1 MKSTSRTFKF
11 KGAEGGHEFTGER
24 YLPGVGGPIQYEH
37 FHRYLFSTTLCQG
50 KEVLDIASGEGYG
63 SAVLAQ
69 SAKQV
74 IGVDIDE
81 QAVNKARARY
91 AEQTNLRFLHGSAT
105 AIPLPD
111 ASVDVLNSFETLE
124 HFTEHEAFMTE
135 ARRVLRPDGLMIIST
150 PNRPVYSPPGAPPN
164 EFHVRELD
172 RGEFIAWLQSG
183 FKNFVLYE
191 QKPTAGSMLFR
202 EGREGAKQVTYW
214 SEVAPN
220 EYRATAGIVDPVY
233 FVALAS
239 DGPLPEPDDDVLE
252 GALSFARYDDA
263 RNQQI
268 GAQLTEITRLT
279 TETLGRGEEIG
290 TLTAE
295 TVRLTEAVLERDAK
309 VGSLTVETVRLN
321 EEIVRLNEEIV
332 GISASGAER
341 DARVGELTAET
352 VRLEEEI
359 ARLNQECSRL
369 NDQLGTAKELNHRL
383 SDQSNVISLLNGIG
397 EQVRQS
403 HSVLDQVQDGVRQS
417 RAYVQIEAVLRGENE
432 ALKTQIAA
440 IYASTS
446 WWITK
451 PLRFAVRKLRG
462 VRRGVAATRSPA
474 AHQPAPPVPAASAAP
489 VEASA
494 AAAAAPVVT
503 TAPAATAQTRAL
515 ATVRPFVAHRNPRA
529 TVVIL
534 HSGDERALHQCL
546 AALSEHGDEVPV
558 RVVVVGAQASAV
570 AKQFN
575 VDVLGDTRAVASL
588 EALRDVLGAPEGDY
602 VVLLSDLLIAQAG
615 WLDALV
621 QGFARFGDAAAFAA
635 LVIDEQGVV
644 RSAGAAIEA
653 DGRLKPNGVGLTAES
668 PLVNAVT
675 RVSSAGPG
683 FVAIRTRTWQQI
695 AADFGAETPFGA
707 GLAGIALRIA
717 ELGEH
722 IYCHPFARFVSLE
735 QTVER
740 EPNADEKWNDA
751 YQRWA
756 LRERFE
762 TTFVSAGANGG
773 PLTLAKRPKVVL
785 IDAFVPKPDQDSGS
799 ADVFWYMRI
808 FQEFGFEVSF
818 IAAFEDKPVES
829 YSDALRRWG
838 VRVQYAR
845 GLESLNRLVMTEA
858 AQADVVL
865 AQRVIVAR
873 HVIEPLKV
881 GAPHVKVVFGTV
893 DLHYLREERAAIHE
907 RSAEAL
913 DLALSL
919 RREEISAISKS
930 DATIVVSRLE
940 YEIVK
945 RTLPAANV
953 HRIPIPRLPTRSEK
967 TFSDRSGVIF
977 VGGFAHRPN
986 VDAVTFLVN
995 DIWPKVIAR
1004 LPHAKLDI
1012 VGSNVTP
1019 EVQALHDPARGV
1031 TIVGFVENLDGVL
1044 ERARL
1049 SVAPL
1054 RFGAGIKGK
1063 VVSSLLH
1070 GLPCVLSRVA
1080 SEGMGLVNEEHVL
1093 EGDDAEE
1100 IANAIIRL
1108 HEDEALWNRLADAG
1122 FAAAMAEYSVE
1133 SVAAKM
1139 ASLLGSIGSSG
1150 TSHKLRANAF
1160 NVLA

>member
-172 RGEFIAWLQSG
+172 RGEFIAWLKSG

-191 QKPTAGSMLFR
+191 QKPTAGSLLFR

-321 EEIVRLNEEIV
+321 EEIVRLN
-332 GISASGAER
+332 
-341 DARVGELTAET
+341 
-352 VRLEEEI
+352 
-359 ARLNQECSRL
+359 QECSRL
-369 NDQLGTAKELNHRL
+369 NDQLAVAKELNHRL
-383 SDQSNVISLLNGIG
+383 SDQTNVISLLKGIG

-417 RAYVQIEAVLRGENE
+417 RAYIQIEAVLRGENE

-440 IYASTS
+440 IYGSTS

-462 VRRGVAATRSPA
+462 MRRGVAATPSPA

-494 AAAAAPVVT
+494 APAAAPVVT
-503 TAPAATAQTRAL
+503 TAPVATAQTRAL
-515 ATVRPFVAHRNPRA
+515 ATVRPFVAHHNPRA

-534 HSGDERALHQCL
+534 HSGDERALRQCL
-546 AALSEHGDEVPV
+546 AALSEHADEVPV
-558 RVVVVGAQASAV
+558 RVVVVGAQASAA

-575 VDVLGDTRAVASL
+575 MDVLGDARTVASL
-588 EALRDVLGAPEGDY
+588 DVLRDALGAPEGDY

-615 WLDALV
+615 WLEALV
-621 QGFARFGDAAAFAA
+621 QGFARFDDAAAFAA

-845 GLESLNRLVMTEA
+845 GLESLNRLVMSEA

-873 HVIEPLKV
+873 HVIEPLKMGV
-881 GAPHVKVVFGTV
+881 PHVKVVFGTV

-940 YEIVK
+940 YDIVK

-953 HRIPIPRLPTRSEK
+953 HRIPIPRLPTRSAK

-1093 EGDDAEE
+1093 EGDGAEE